1 MGKGQTS
8 VGYVNQSANLHYQH
22 IIAEAVRKKVRTSLM
37 LRRTSTAA
45 LQPSDAVPTGR
56 QWHGPWKLFLRYV
69 VVNFAAALARN
80 PLHSRSPQYF
90 IHRVPPA

>member
-37 LRRTSTAA
+37 LRRTSTACW
-45 LQPSDAVPTGR
+45 Q
-56 QWHGPWKLFLRYV
+56 
-69 VVNFAAALARN
+69 
-80 PLHSRSPQYF
+80 
-90 IHRVPPA
+90 